1 MSLEASAINASS
13 TTATGIALLSKS
25 DESNSLVADDSEN
38 PVSVT
43 TSASEMN
50 VAFWDSSLK
59 GLTDSSSRLPESS
72 VVSGT
77 SSELASCAGSEASG
91 ERGVAGDNLAV
102 DLTEQGMLH
111 TSFTETEPSDKAR
124 GHADETAVDGT
135 ETENADLSQVS
146 SETAADNPGEQS
158 AAATE
163 AAQVEDSASGGLM
176 AKSSSSASIYLD
188 DGTAE
193 RRQPSKKANPPK
205 RLTMV
210 SILVHC
216 LRCTG
221 TCTCAYVHVHVPV
234 ICTCTCT
241 CTS

>member
-25 DESNSLVADDSEN
+25 DESNSLVADDGEHL
-38 PVSVT
+38 VSVT

-72 VVSGT
+72 VVSGA
-77 SSELASCAGSEASG
+77 SSELASCPGNEASG
-91 ERGVAGDNLAV
+91 ECSIAEDNLAD
-102 DLTEQGMLH
+102 DLTEQGMLN
-111 TSFTETEPSDKAR
+111 TSETEPSDDVR
-124 GHADETAVDGT
+124 GRADEAAVDRR
-135 ETENADLSQVS
+135 ETENAELSQVS

-158 AAATE
+158 STSAAATE
-163 AAQVEDSASGGLM
+163 AAQVEDSASGSLM

-205 RLTMV
+205 RLTIV
-210 SILVHC
+210 SSATV
-216 LRCTG
+216 
-221 TCTCAYVHVHVPV
+221 
-234 ICTCTCT
+234 
-241 CTS
+241 